1 MNMNTNIFL
10 NKDKN
15 LGPLYL
21 DMVLVEATRPL
32 FFTCIDNN
40 DRMYACSC
48 HCADGEKC
56 QWVVV
61 PTTCEK
67 MIEVLTDRITIR
79 DVFDGSD
86 EDVFL
91 VTLYAGAS
99 RKVVE
104 QVNLSQLPEDI
115 LPTPGYYMEAE
126 EGEFDEEIAE
136 LRNRQE
142 NAGIVIH
149 NVKSFFA
156 SCQFFSIQVKLPV
169 ISLAETKFMEED
181 SRDYC
186 LPVAVGV

>member
-1 MNMNTNIFL
+1 MNTNIFL
-10 NKDKN
+10 NEDEN

-156 SCQFFSIQVKLPV
+156 SCQFFSIQGKLPV

>member
-1 MNMNTNIFL
+1 MSLNANIFL
-10 NKDKN
+10 NEHEN

-40 DRMYACSC
+40 DKMYACSC

-61 PTTCEK
+61 PSTCEK

-79 DVFDGSD
+79 DVFDGSGG
-86 EDVFL
+86 DVFL
-91 VTLYAGAS
+91 VTLYAGD
-99 RKVVE
+99 REKVVE
-104 QVNLSQLPEDI
+104 KTDLRHLPKDI
-115 LPTPGYYMEAE
+115 LPTPGYYMEVE
-126 EGEFDEEIAE
+126 NGEFDEEIAE

-142 NAGIVIH
+142 NAEITTR
-149 NVKSFFA
+149 NVKSFFT
-156 SCQFFSIQVKLPV
+156 SWKFFPVQVKLSV
-169 ISLAETKFMEED
+169 ISLTENKFMEED
-181 SRDYC
+181 AREYC

>member
-10 NKDKN
+10 NEDEY

-67 MIEVLTDRITIR
+67 MMEALTDRITIR
-79 DVFDGSD
+79 DIFDGSD
-86 EDVFL
+86 GDVFL

-99 RKVVE
+99 EKVVE
-104 QVNLSQLPEDI
+104 KTDLRHLPEDI
-115 LPTPGYYMEAE
+115 LPTSGYYMEVE
-126 EGEFDEEIAE
+126 DGEFDEEIAE
-136 LRNRQE
+136 LKKRQE
-142 NAGIVIH
+142 NSLMVIH
-149 NVKSFFA
+149 HVESFFT
-156 SCQFFSIQVKLPV
+156 SYQIFSIQVKFPV
-169 ISLAETKFMEED
+169 ITTMEYKFMDETD
-181 SRDYC
+181 RDYC

>member
-10 NKDKN
+10 NEDEN

-67 MIEVLTDRITIR
+67 MIEVLTDGITIR

-91 VTLYAGAS
+91 VTLYAGS
-99 RKVVE
+99 SQKVVE

-142 NAGIVIH
+142 NAEIAMRS
-149 NVKSFFA
+149 VKSFFA
-156 SCQFFSIQVKLPV
+156 TCQFFSIQVRLPD
-169 ISLAETKFMEED
+169 ISLTETKFMEED
-181 SRDYC
+181 ARDYC